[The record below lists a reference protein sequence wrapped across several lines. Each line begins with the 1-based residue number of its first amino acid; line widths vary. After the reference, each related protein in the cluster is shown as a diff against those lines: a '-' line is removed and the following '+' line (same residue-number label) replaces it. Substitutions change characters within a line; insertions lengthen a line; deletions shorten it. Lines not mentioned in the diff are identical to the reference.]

1 MADLQQSRLNLLRI
15 AAIAAGFA
23 VATLF
28 ILVGVTFRLQM
39 YGDGSIFSYAV
50 AIHDA
55 WAFHWHNIAAR
66 STVYFVAM
74 APAEAYVRLT
84 GDPYGAIFIY
94 GLLFFSAQLAGLLIT
109 YAADRSKGRVIFTYA
124 CFSTACLCPLVFGA
138 PTEMWFAHALF
149 WPVLALA
156 HYARRNV
163 AGTLLLFGLMLALV
177 FSHEGALIYATVIL
191 MTLFLRGTHDFAFR
205 RGLAAVAVAL
215 AVWIFVKLTI
225 HPDSYIASALSR
237 AAFDVFGINVFI
249 GNLMLLL
256 YAALILYLVS
266 FAVIARFEGTRP
278 HFFAAA
284 FVTLM
289 LAAYWLG
296 FDHSV
301 HAENRY
307 YLRTIVLL
315 GAPVFAL
322 LAASYVIIAEGRL
335 AYPQPLRKYLI
346 AARDSRIV
354 LQLITGAFSLLL
366 LIHAVETAKFVSA
379 WAQYK
384 TAITKLATGSG
395 ADPSL
400 GDPRFVSAARV
411 PERLQPL
418 GWFSTTPYLSV
429 LLAPNLTPQRLV
441 VDPIGNYFWLSCAA
455 ATESA
460 EGRPYFPAAPR
471 EMIRVYSCLHRN

>member
-15 AAIAAGFA
+15 VAITAGFA

-66 STVYFVAM
+66 STVYFAAM

-109 YAADRSKGRVIFTYA
+109 YAADRSKGRVIFAYA

-163 AGTLLLFGLMLALV
+163 AGTLLLFTLMLALM

-191 MTLFLRGTHDFAFR
+191 MTLFLRGAHDLAFR

-225 HPDSYIASALSR
+225 RPDSYIASALSR
-237 AAFDVFGINVFI
+237 AAFDVFGIDVFI
-249 GNLMLLL
+249 GSLMLLL
-256 YAALILYLVS
+256 YAALVLYLLS
-266 FAVIARFEGTRP
+266 FAIVARLDSTRP

-284 FVTLM
+284 FVTIM
-289 LAAYWLG
+289 LAVYWLG
-296 FDHSV
+296 FDHSI

-315 GAPVFAL
+315 GAPIFAL

-335 AYPQPLRKYLI
+335 AYLQPLRKYLT
-346 AARDSRIV
+346 AAHDSRVV
-354 LQLITGAFSLLL
+354 LQLIAGAFSLLL

-384 TAITKLATGSG
+384 TAITKLATGSD
-395 ADPSL
+395 ADPPL

-429 LLAPNLTPQRLV
+429 LLAPNLAPQRLV
-441 VDPIGNYFWLSCAA
+441 VDPTGNYFWLSCAA

-471 EMIRVYSCLHRN
+471 ELIRVYSCLHRN